1 MILLALNSATLG
13 LLGVT
18 GQQPAHLKRENR
30 VQEKVGCRDKN
41 LTETN
46 DVLAATDH
54 TARTHEKEKMDECRW
69 EGLHKKR
76 ELDFTEANK
85 MDGCGPSHP
94 VSTASGSAV

>member
-1 MILLALNSATLG
+1 M
-13 LLGVT
+13 
-18 GQQPAHLKRENR
+18 
-30 VQEKVGCRDKN
+30 
-41 LTETN
+41 
-46 DVLAATDH
+46 LAATDH

>member
-1 MILLALNSATLG
+1 M
-13 LLGVT
+13 
-18 GQQPAHLKRENR
+18 KRENG
-30 VQEKVGCRDKN
+30 VQERVGCGDEN

-46 DVLAATDH
+46 DVLAAPDH